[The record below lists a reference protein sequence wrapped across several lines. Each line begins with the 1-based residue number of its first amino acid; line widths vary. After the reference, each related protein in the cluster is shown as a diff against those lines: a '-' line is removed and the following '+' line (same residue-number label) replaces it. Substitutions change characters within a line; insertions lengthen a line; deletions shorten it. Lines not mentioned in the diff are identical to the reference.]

1 MKNRK
6 NAGRNRRV
14 RNRKASSLG
23 RHKKSVLMISA
34 VLVMLCGVL
43 TVNSI
48 TLMAKNDSYKE
59 QEKELRSQIDE
70 QKERAEEID
79 EFEEYVKTDEY
90 VKETAEEKLNLVDP
104 NEIIFKAAEYTDR
117 GANKRIEQITYKRD
131 SGRISPGV
139 LFLQRRRA

>member
-6 NAGRNRRV
+6 NAGRDRRV
-14 RNRKASSLG
+14 RKKKSLSLG

-104 NEIIFKAAEYTDR
+104 NEIIFKAAE
-117 GANKRIEQITYKRD
+117 
-131 SGRISPGV
+131 
-139 LFLQRRRA
+139 

>member
-6 NAGRNRRV
+6 NAGRDRRV
-14 RNRKASSLG
+14 RKKKSLSLG

-48 TLMAKNDSYKE
+48 TLMAKNDSYKKQE
-59 QEKELRSQIDE
+59 QELKSQIEE

-79 EFEEYVKTDEY
+79 EFEEYVKSDEY
-90 VKETAEEKLNLVDP
+90 VKDTAEEKLNLVDP
-104 NEIIFKAAEYTDR
+104 NEIIFKAAESPLIAWMNPAIRSSTL
-117 GANKRIEQITYKRD
+117 A
-131 SGRISPGV
+131 SSPGRV
-139 LFLQRRRA
+139 FRFSL

>member
-6 NAGRNRRV
+6 NAGRDRRV
-14 RNRKASSLG
+14 RKKKSLSLG

-48 TLMAKNDSYKE
+48 TLMAKNDSYKKQE
-59 QEKELRSQIDE
+59 QELKSQSEE

-79 EFEEYVKTDEY
+79 EFEEYVKSDEY
-90 VKETAEEKLNLVDP
+90 VKDTAEEKLNLVDP
-104 NEIIFKAAEYTDR
+104 NEIIFKAAE
-117 GANKRIEQITYKRD
+117 
-131 SGRISPGV
+131 
-139 LFLQRRRA
+139 